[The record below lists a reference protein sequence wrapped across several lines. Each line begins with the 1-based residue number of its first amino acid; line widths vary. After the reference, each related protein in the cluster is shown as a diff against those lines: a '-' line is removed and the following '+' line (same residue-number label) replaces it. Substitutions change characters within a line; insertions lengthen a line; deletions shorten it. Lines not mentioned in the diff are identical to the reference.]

1 MIDRYKGGEIVNI
14 LYLSPPLVF
23 SSTMDILY
31 ICLDNARKNMFGRK
45 KVNKLIEDIDR
56 YFDLMDQSVVVF
68 KEGVRNYLYSHTD
81 AFNENLMRMSAIDSE
96 AGVLRR
102 EIENALYTQTALVRS
117 RGDIMR
123 LFEKTR
129 NITDILN
136 DSLFQF
142 EIETPFIPSE
152 LNPEFMK
159 LTEFSTLAVEA
170 VVPAAKAYFKA
181 PETVPDKISRAYFYE
196 KEAVKY
202 SQTIKRTVF
211 HNMPS
216 LKLSEKFHLRYFA
229 LHIENLAKG
238 AENVAD
244 QLAVMAIRRTL

>member
-1 MIDRYKGGEIVNI
+1 
-14 LYLSPPLVF
+14 
-23 SSTMDILY
+23 
-31 ICLDNARKNMFGRK
+31 MFGRRK
-45 KVNKLIEDIDR
+45 ANKLIDDIDR
-56 YFDLMDQSVVVF
+56 YFSMLDQAVLVF
-68 KEGVRNYLYSHTD
+68 KSGVRNYLYSNKED
-81 AFNENLMRMSAIDSE
+81 FNENLLSMSTLDSE
-96 AGVLRR
+96 ASVLRR
-102 EIENALYTQTALVRS
+102 EIENALYTQTALIRS
-117 RGDIMR
+117 RADIMR

-152 LNPEFMK
+152 LNSEFMK

-196 KEAVKY
+196 KEAIKY

-211 HNMPS
+211 HNMAN

-229 LHIENLAKG
+229 LHIENLAKA

-244 QLAVMAIRRTL
+244 QLAVMAIRRSL

>member
-1 MIDRYKGGEIVNI
+1 
-14 LYLSPPLVF
+14 
-23 SSTMDILY
+23 
-31 ICLDNARKNMFGRK
+31 MFGRK
-45 KVNKLIEDIDR
+45 KSIKLIEDIDR
-56 YFDLMDQSVVVF
+56 YFDLIDQSLLVF
-68 KEGVRNYLYSHTD
+68 KEGVRNYLYSNP
-81 AFNENLMRMSAIDSE
+81 AGFNDNLKKMSALDSE
-96 AGVLRR
+96 ADVLRR

-129 NITDILN
+129 SITDMLN

-159 LTEFSTLAVEA
+159 LTEFSTLAVES
-170 VVPAAKAYFKA
+170 VVTAAKAYFKA
-181 PETVPDKISRAYFYE
+181 PETVQDKINRAYFYE

-202 SQTIKRTVF
+202 AQTIKRTVF
-211 HNMPS
+211 HNMQT

-229 LHIENLAKG
+229 LHIENLSKG

-244 QLAVMAIRRTL
+244 QLAVMAIRRTM

>member
-1 MIDRYKGGEIVNI
+1 M
-14 LYLSPPLVF
+14 LS
-23 SSTMDILY
+23 LY
-31 ICLDNARKNMFGRK
+31 INNKTITMFRRKNT
-45 KVNKLIEDIDR
+45 NKLIEDIDR
-56 YFDLMDQSVVVF
+56 YFSLMDQTVLVF
-68 KEGVRNYLYSHTD
+68 KDGVRNFLYSNKD
-81 AFNENLMRMSAIDSE
+81 SFNENLTRLSTLESESA
-96 AGVLRR
+96 VLRR
-102 EIENALYTQTALVRS
+102 EIENALYSQTALVRS
-117 RGDIMR
+117 RADIMR

-129 NITDILN
+129 NIIDILN

-142 EIETPFIPSE
+142 EIETPYIPKE
-152 LNPEFMK
+152 LNQEFMK

-170 VVPAAKAYFKA
+170 VIPAARAYFVA
-181 PETVPDKISRAYFYE
+181 YDTVPDKISRTYFYE

-229 LHIENLAKG
+229 LHIENLAKA

>member
-1 MIDRYKGGEIVNI
+1 
-14 LYLSPPLVF
+14 
-23 SSTMDILY
+23 
-31 ICLDNARKNMFGRK
+31 
-45 KVNKLIEDIDR
+45 
-56 YFDLMDQSVVVF
+56 
-68 KEGVRNYLYSHTD
+68 
-81 AFNENLMRMSAIDSE
+81 MSALESE
-96 AGVLRR
+96 TEVLRR

-181 PETVPDKISRAYFYE
+181 PETVPDKISSTYLYE
-196 KEAVKY
+196 KDAVKY

-211 HNMPS
+211 HNMTS
-216 LKLSEKFHLRYFA
+216 LNLSEKFHLR
-229 LHIENLAKG
+229 
-238 AENVAD
+238 
-244 QLAVMAIRRTL
+244 

>member
-1 MIDRYKGGEIVNI
+1 
-14 LYLSPPLVF
+14 
-23 SSTMDILY
+23 
-31 ICLDNARKNMFGRK
+31 MFGK
-45 KVNKLIEDIDR
+45 KKANKLIEDIDR
-56 YFDLMDQSVVVF
+56 YFDLMDQAVLVF
-68 KEGVRNYLYSHTD
+68 KDGVRNFLYSNNSDFH
-81 AFNENLMRMSAIDSE
+81 ENLKRMSVLESE
-96 AGVLRR
+96 TEVLKR
-102 EIENALYTQTALVRS
+102 EIENTLYTQTALVRS

-123 LFEKTR
+123 LLEKTR
-129 NITDILN
+129 HITDILN

-170 VVPAAKAYFKA
+170 VVPAAKAYFKT
-181 PETVPDKISRAYFYE
+181 PETVQDKINRTYFYE

-211 HNMPS
+211 HNMTS

-229 LHIENLAKG
+229 LHIENLSKA

-244 QLAVMAIRRTL
+244 QLAVMAIRRTM

>member
-1 MIDRYKGGEIVNI
+1 
-14 LYLSPPLVF
+14 
-23 SSTMDILY
+23 
-31 ICLDNARKNMFGRK
+31 MFGRK
-45 KVNKLIEDIDR
+45 KTNKLIEDIDR
-56 YFDLMDQSVVVF
+56 YFDIMDQSVLVF
-68 KEGVRNYLYSHTD
+68 KEGVRNYLYSNS
-81 AFNENLMRMSAIDSE
+81 AGFNENLAKLSALDSE
-96 AGVLRR
+96 SGVLRR

-117 RGDIMR
+117 RADIMR

-170 VVPAAKAYFKA
+170 VVPAAKAYFKT
-181 PETVPDKISRAYFYE
+181 PEAVQDKISRAYFYE

-229 LHIENLAKG
+229 LHIENLAK
-238 AENVAD
+238 AAANVAD

>member
-1 MIDRYKGGEIVNI
+1 MG
-14 LYLSPPLVF
+14 F
-23 SSTMDILY
+23 
-31 ICLDNARKNMFGRK
+31 FGRRK
-45 KVNKLIEDIDR
+45 SEKLIEDIDR
-56 YFDLMDQSVVVF
+56 YFDLIDQEALVF
-68 KEGVRNYLYSHTD
+68 KEGVRNFLYSNND
-81 AFNENLMRMSAIDSE
+81 DFNENLKKMSALESE
-96 AGVLRR
+96 TDVLRR
-102 EIENALYTQTALVRS
+102 EIENALYTQTALVHS

-123 LFEKTR
+123 LFEKTK
-129 NITDILN
+129 NIVEILH

-142 EIETPFIPSE
+142 EIETPFIPSD

-159 LTEFSTLAVEA
+159 LTEFSTLSVEA
-170 VVPAAKAYFKA
+170 VVPAAKAYFRS

-211 HNMPS
+211 HNMTN

-229 LHIENLAKG
+229 LHIENLSKA

-244 QLAVMAIRRTL
+244 QLAVMAIRRTM

>member
-1 MIDRYKGGEIVNI
+1 
-14 LYLSPPLVF
+14 
-23 SSTMDILY
+23 
-31 ICLDNARKNMFGRK
+31 MFGK
-45 KVNKLIEDIDR
+45 KKSIKLIEDIDR
-56 YFDLMDQSVVVF
+56 YFDIMDQSLLVY
-68 KEGVRNYLYSHTD
+68 KEGVRNYLYSNPEG
-81 AFNENLMRMSAIDSE
+81 FNDNLKKMSALESE
-96 AGVLRR
+96 GDVLRR

-129 NITDILN
+129 SITDLLN

-159 LTEFSTLAVEA
+159 LTEFSTLAVES

-181 PETVPDKISRAYFYE
+181 PETVQDKVNRAYFYE

-229 LHIENLAKG
+229 LHIENLSKA

-244 QLAVMAIRRTL
+244 QLAVMAIRRTM

>member
-1 MIDRYKGGEIVNI
+1 
-14 LYLSPPLVF
+14 
-23 SSTMDILY
+23 
-31 ICLDNARKNMFGRK
+31 MFGRNK
-45 KVNKLIEDIDR
+45 THKLIEDIDR
-56 YFDLMDQSVVVF
+56 YFDLLSQSVKVF
-68 KEGVRNYLYSHTD
+68 KEGVQNYLYSNQTE
-81 AFNENLMRMSAIDSE
+81 FNENLMRMSAIDSDCS
-96 AGVLRR
+96 VLRR
-102 EIENALYTQTALVRS
+102 EIENALYTQAALVRS

-123 LFEKTR
+123 LLEKTR
-129 NITDILN
+129 NITDMLN

-142 EIETPFIPSE
+142 EIETPFIPAE

-159 LTEFSTLAVEA
+159 LTEFSTMAVDA
-170 VVPAAKAYFKA
+170 TIPAAKAYFTD
-181 PETVPDKISRAYFYE
+181 PDSVPDKISRAYFYE

-211 HNMPS
+211 HNMPG

>member
-1 MIDRYKGGEIVNI
+1 
-14 LYLSPPLVF
+14 
-23 SSTMDILY
+23 
-31 ICLDNARKNMFGRK
+31 MFGRK
-45 KVNKLIEDIDR
+45 RANKLVEDIDR
-56 YFDLMDQSVVVF
+56 CFDLMDQSVLVF
-68 KEGVRNYLYSHTD
+68 KEGVRNYLYSNTNG
-81 AFNENLMRMSAIDSE
+81 FNENLMKMSALDSE
-96 AGVLRR
+96 SSVLRR

-117 RGDIMR
+117 RADIMR

-136 DSLFQF
+136 ESLFQF

-152 LNPEFMK
+152 LNQEFMK

-170 VVPAAKAYFKA
+170 VVPAAKAYFRT
-181 PETVPDKISRAYFYE
+181 PDLVPDKISRAYFYE

-202 SQTIKRTVF
+202 SQTIKRNVF

-229 LHIENLAKG
+229 LHIENLAKA
-238 AENVAD
+238 AEIVAD
-244 QLAVMAIRRTL
+244 QLAVMAIRRNL

>member
-1 MIDRYKGGEIVNI
+1 
-14 LYLSPPLVF
+14 
-23 SSTMDILY
+23 
-31 ICLDNARKNMFGRK
+31 MFGRK
-45 KVNKLIEDIDR
+45 KSIKLIEDIDR
-56 YFDLMDQSVVVF
+56 YFDIMDQSLLVY
-68 KEGVRNYLYSHTD
+68 KEGVRNYLYSNPEG
-81 AFNENLMRMSAIDSE
+81 FNDNLKKMSALESE
-96 AGVLRR
+96 GDVLRR

-129 NITDILN
+129 SITDLLN

-159 LTEFSTLAVEA
+159 LTEFSTLAVES

-181 PETVPDKISRAYFYE
+181 PETVQDKINRAYFYE

-229 LHIENLAKG
+229 LHIENLSKA

-244 QLAVMAIRRTL
+244 QLAVMAIRRTM

>member
-1 MIDRYKGGEIVNI
+1 MKVVRY
-14 LYLSPPLVF
+14 
-23 SSTMDILY
+23 
-31 ICLDNARKNMFGRK
+31 MFGRK
-45 KVNKLIEDIDR
+45 KTNKLIEDIDR
-56 YFDLMDQSVVVF
+56 YFDLMDQSVLVF
-68 KEGVRNYLYSHTD
+68 KDGVRNYLYSNKSD
-81 AFNENLMRMSAIDSE
+81 FNGNLSSMSGLDSE
-96 AGVLRR
+96 TDVLRR
-102 EIENALYTQTALVRS
+102 EIENALYTYTALVRS

-123 LFEKTR
+123 LLEKSR
-129 NITDILN
+129 HITNILN
-136 DSLFQF
+136 DSLLQF
-142 EIETPFIPSE
+142 EIESPFIPSV

-170 VVPAAKAYFKA
+170 VIPAAKAYFKA
-181 PETVPDKISRAYFYE
+181 PETVQDRISRTYYYE

-211 HNMPS
+211 HNMQN

-229 LHIENLAKG
+229 LHIEDLSKA

>member
-1 MIDRYKGGEIVNI
+1 
-14 LYLSPPLVF
+14 
-23 SSTMDILY
+23 
-31 ICLDNARKNMFGRK
+31 MFGRK
-45 KVNKLIEDIDR
+45 KSIKLIEDIDR
-56 YFDLMDQSVVVF
+56 YFDIMDQSLLVY
-68 KEGVRNYLYSHTD
+68 KEGVRNYLYSNPEG
-81 AFNENLMRMSAIDSE
+81 FNDNLKKMSALESE
-96 AGVLRR
+96 GDVLRK

-129 NITDILN
+129 SITDLLN

-159 LTEFSTLAVEA
+159 LTEFSTLAVES

-181 PETVPDKISRAYFYE
+181 PETVQDKINMAYFYE

-229 LHIENLAKG
+229 LHIENLSKA

-244 QLAVMAIRRTL
+244 QLAVMAIRRTM

>member
-1 MIDRYKGGEIVNI
+1 MVNA
-14 LYLSPPLVF
+14 LYLSPPLAF
-23 SSTMDILY
+23 SSTKDIFY
-31 ICLDNARKNMFGRK
+31 ICNNNMRKNMFGRK

>member
-1 MIDRYKGGEIVNI
+1 
-14 LYLSPPLVF
+14 
-23 SSTMDILY
+23 
-31 ICLDNARKNMFGRK
+31 MFGRK
-45 KVNKLIEDIDR
+45 KADKLVEDINR
-56 YFDLMDQSVVVF
+56 YFDLVDQSVLVF
-68 KEGVRNYLYSHTD
+68 KDGVRNYLYSNAD
-81 AFNENLMRMSAIDSE
+81 DFNQNLIKMSAIDTE

-117 RGDIMR
+117 RADIMR
-123 LFEKTR
+123 LFEKMR

-142 EIETPFIPSE
+142 EIETPFVPSE

-159 LTEFSTLAVEA
+159 LTEFSTLSVES
-170 VVPAAKAYFKA
+170 VIPAAKAYFKA

-202 SQTIKRTVF
+202 SQTIKRRVF
-211 HNMPS
+211 HNMSS

-229 LHIENLAKG
+229 LHIENLAKA

>member
-1 MIDRYKGGEIVNI
+1 MDQAV
-14 LYLSPPLVF
+14 LVF
-23 SSTMDILY
+23 KD
-31 ICLDNARKNMFGRK
+31 
-45 KVNKLIEDIDR
+45 
-56 YFDLMDQSVVVF
+56 
-68 KEGVRNYLYSHTD
+68 GVRNYLYSNSVD
-81 AFNENLMRMSAIDSE
+81 FNDNLQKMSSIE
-96 AGVLRR
+96 GETEVLRR

-123 LFEKTR
+123 LLEKTR

-142 EIETPFIPSE
+142 EIETPFIPSQ

-170 VVPAAKAYFKA
+170 VVPAAKAYFRT
-181 PETVPDKISRAYFYE
+181 PDTVPDKISRAYYYE

-211 HNMPS
+211 HNMTS

-229 LHIENLAKG
+229 LHIENLAKA